1 MNKPLLVFQA
11 PFFTRSGYGDH
22 ARDILRSLFELD
34 KYDVKIVP
42 MRWGNTP
49 QNQVDPTTEFGQ
61 KMLAN
66 VVTQVNRK
74 PDIFMQMSVAN
85 EFEPK
90 GNYNIGI
97 TAGVETT
104 VIPKEFIDGANK
116 MDLVIVPS
124 QFTKSLFD
132 KTQYQEQDKQT
143 KQIIRTFKTEKP
155 VEVLFEGV
163 DVDTYSN
170 VTSTD
175 IDVLDGIETDFNFL
189 FVGHWLKGKLGED
202 RKDVGMVIKTFSTVF
217 KYLPKDKRPGLILKT
232 SSAGFS
238 VIDRENIREK
248 IENIIKD
255 LKDVP
260 PIYLLHGDLKDS
272 EMAELYHHPKVK
284 AMVSFTKGEGYGR
297 PLAEFATT
305 GKPIM
310 VSNWSGQVDFLPKE
324 HTILLDGQLT
334 DVHESAADKFL
345 LKESKWFTV
354 NYSDAANKMYQ
365 LFNDYDSYLNQSS
378 GLRTNILSNFTME
391 KMTEELGKIMDR
403 YVSNVPIQKAF
414 NLPKLNK
421 VESKPKLKLPKL
433 NKV

>member
-1 MNKPLLVFQA
+1 MNKPLLVYQA
-11 PFFTRSGYGDH
+11 PVFTDH
-22 ARDILRSLFELD
+22 ARDILRSLFDLD
-34 KYDVKIVP
+34 KYDIKIVP
-42 MRWGNTP
+42 TRWGNTP

-66 VVTQVNRK
+66 VATQVDRK
-74 PDIFMQMSVAN
+74 PDIFIQMSVAN

-116 MDLVIVPS
+116 MDLILVPS

-132 KTQYQEQDKQT
+132 KTQFQEQDKQT

-163 DVDTYSN
+163 DIDTYINYPKSEK
-170 VTSTD
+170 D
-175 IDVLDGIETDFNFL
+175 ILEGIETDFNFL

-202 RKDVGMVIKTFSTVF
+202 RKDIGMVIKTFATVF
-217 KYLPKDKRPGLILKT
+217 KYLPKDKQPGLILKT

-248 IENIIKD
+248 VENIIKD

-260 PIYLLHGDLKDS
+260 PIYLLHGDLNDT
-272 EMAELYHHPKVK
+272 EMAELYNHPKVK
-284 AMVSFTKGEGYGR
+284 SMISFTKGEGYGR

-365 LFNDYDSYLNQSS
+365 LFNEYDSFLKKSE
-378 GLRTNILSNFTME
+378 GLRTNILNNFTLD
-391 KMTEELGKIMDR
+391 KMTEELGKIMDK
-403 YVSNVPIQKAF
+403 YTKSNPIQKPF

-421 VESKPKLKLPKL
+421 QPELKLPKL